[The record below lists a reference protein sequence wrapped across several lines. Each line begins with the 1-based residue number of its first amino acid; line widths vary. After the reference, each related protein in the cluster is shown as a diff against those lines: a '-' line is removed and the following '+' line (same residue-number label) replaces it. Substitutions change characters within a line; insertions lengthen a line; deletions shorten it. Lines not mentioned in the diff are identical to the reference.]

1 MAQAILPQQGTAV
14 SDLRTRRNAAPA
26 RPQGGGPAAS
36 VSPAFSSLVAQ
47 MVQRGKSD
55 RPKTVEDLMAQLDDE
70 ERDFAEAP
78 SRERFESYR
87 KTVKQLCSM
96 LLNRGYRLQGWEDK
110 RKRRYEVIKIIDSR
124 LAQLYTG
131 LLRRNQDVVIAL
143 HLMGQIRGLIFD
155 LKA

>member
-14 SDLRTRRNAAPA
+14 SDLLTRQNAVPA
-26 RPQGGGPAAS
+26 RPQAQGGGPA
-36 VSPAFSSLVAQ
+36 SPAFSSLVSQ
-47 MVQRGKSD
+47 IVQRGKSD

-70 ERDFAEAP
+70 ERDFADSP
-78 SRERFESYR
+78 SRERFETYR
-87 KTVKQLCSM
+87 KTVKLLCSM

-110 RKRRYEVIKIIDSR
+110 RKRRYEVIKTIDSR

-155 LKA
+155 LQA